1 MRLWPKSNYRKLLD
15 RFSEIERTFKVLKET
30 IYKFEDME
38 EDKKEIKHKENKL
51 IAALESENKML
62 RNELAHK
69 NRFIESLLSQML
81 GGMSIKPL
89 ATNLA
94 KEPEK
99 LSTTMSAAERYKAAK
114 TNGKSLPLP

>member
-15 RFSEIERTFKVLKET
+15 RFSEIERTFRVLKET

-38 EDKKEIKHKENKL
+38 EDKKEVKHKENKL

-89 ATNLA
+89 TETK

-99 LSTTMSAAERYKAAK
+99 LPTTMSAAERYKAAK
-114 TNGKSLPLP
+114 ANGSKSLPLP